1 MQPAKKGSPVQSMN
15 AGVAP
20 ATPSHFQRSN
30 SSGDANISVPVTMPV
45 HMATSPMKACARRAR
60 GRCSR
65 APSRLAATAAAP
77 SRAVRAGAARGEAP
91 GRTE

>member
-60 GRCSR
+60 GPPAR
-65 APSRLAATAAAP
+65 ALTAAAP
-77 SRAVRAGAARGEAP
+77 GRAARGGAARGEAP